1 MTEQQKKADISIN
14 ELKQDLKTLNR
25 EKKWAILCY
34 IPVINVITCT
44 FSSVIMA
51 SSQFC
56 RFHARQGF
64 ILFAFLFITMF
75 SSIISPTISLM
86 LWGIVFL
93 VHFSAMI
100 MSIRG
105 DLFKIPIL
113 GNFADKIPEY
123 YVYELLTGKKH
134 EQASANVQEISKKS

>member
-1 MTEQQKKADISIN
+1 MTEEQKKADISIN
-14 ELKQDLKTLNR
+14 ELKEDLKTLNH

-34 IPVINVITCT
+34 IPVINIVTCV
-44 FSSVIMA
+44 FCSVIMV
-51 SSQFC
+51 SSKFC

-75 SSIISPTISLM
+75 SAIISPTISLM

-100 MSIRG
+100 MAIRG
-105 DLFKIPIL
+105 DLFKIPVL
-113 GNFADKIPEY
+113 GNFAEKIPEY
-123 YVYELLTGKKH
+123 YVYQLLTGKKY
-134 EQASANVQEISKKS
+134 EQAASNAQEISKK